1 MRRFLVMAIP
11 VATLVLFITI
21 MLSGNYLKQP
31 LGTEDNV
38 PEAIEGI
45 IKNVMQDNWG
55 EVETE
60 TENLEAAWKKVV
72 GRIQFSLERD
82 EINYFTTNLARL
94 QGAILARDKSS
105 ALIELK
111 EAYNHWENLGK

>member
-1 MRRFLVMAIP
+1 MAIP

-72 GRIQFSLERD
+72 GRS
-82 EINYFTTNLARL
+82 NLAWNGMKSTTLLLIWLACRVL
-94 QGAILARDKSS
+94 FWQGINPA
-105 ALIELK
+105 
-111 EAYNHWENLGK
+111 H